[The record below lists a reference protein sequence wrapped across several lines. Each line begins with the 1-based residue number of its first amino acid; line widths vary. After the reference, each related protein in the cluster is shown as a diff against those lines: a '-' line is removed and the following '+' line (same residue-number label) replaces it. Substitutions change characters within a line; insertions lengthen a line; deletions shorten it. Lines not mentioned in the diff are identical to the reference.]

1 MNKKEP
7 ALIKSTWIKPSIKFD
22 STLIFQD
29 EKNGCVKLY
38 PRTLKLHLTRN
49 TVTLTLKELKRV
61 GVIASKEL
69 TEEQTLKIQALKL
82 NVRALNK

>member
-1 MNKKEP
+1 MNAWFLNKKEP

-38 PRTLKLHLTRN
+38 PRTLKLQLTRN
-49 TVTLTLKELKRV
+49 TVTLTLKENQKGLELSRV
-61 GVIASKEL
+61 
-69 TEEQTLKIQALKL
+69 
-82 NVRALNK
+82 

>member
-1 MNKKEP
+1 MDKAN
-7 ALIKSTWIKPSIKFD
+7 SIKFD

-29 EKNGCVKLY
+29 EKNSCVKLKNFE
-38 PRTLKLHLTRN
+38 T
-49 TVTLTLKELKRV
+49 TVDSEYSNSNLEGKLKRV

-82 NVRALNK
+82 NVRTLNK